1 LLVDEKKSLSDKI
14 QKINLSLDISKEE
27 NVKKNKEQQ
36 IFLEKIKNLQKYI
49 KQQNDNINS
58 TKNELNDKI
67 ITDKIINIDNIII
80 YKAKI

>member
-1 LLVDEKKSLSDKI
+1 MLVDEKKSLSDKI